1 MRIKTH
7 NFVLTF
13 HGNTSALELDL
24 SKDQP
29 QLIVPTEDIQVSLE
43 QVTSAPST
51 HTKAFN
57 DQLTNAFAKTLIVFK
72 NENFASLSD
81 QLKEKQN
88 GLQNTASVD
97 NTIKNKKSEKS
108 LSPEVIRNQD
118 WFKELSSNELLA
130 FFDTT
135 NALSIA
141 DSIRKYQKVN
151 HLVATLS
158 FFKDNLIPT
167 QTVVKRIVNRFKA
180 QQPNIEKNCIQVP
193 LALNLIKK
201 VDFLAGQKTHK
212 NHDLYSITS
221 LGQEVLSKLI
231 GYMNEKQEQ
240 FQQKRSSFI
249 AKSLGQD
256 VLLKLVDYMNGEQ
269 EQLQQKRNN
278 FIETVLKDK
287 K

>member
-1 MRIKTH
+1 MRIS
-7 NFVLTF
+7 L
-13 HGNTSALELDL
+13 LC
-24 SKDQP
+24 
-29 QLIVPTEDIQVSLE
+29 LISLNP
-43 QVTSAPST
+43 A
-51 HTKAFN
+51 N
-57 DQLTNAFAKTLIVFK
+57 
-72 NENFASLSD
+72 
-81 QLKEKQN
+81 
-88 GLQNTASVD
+88 VD
-97 NTIKNKKSEKS
+97 NPIKNKKSEKN
-108 LSPEVIRNQD
+108 LPPEVIRNQD

-151 HLVATLS
+151 HLAATLS
-158 FFKDNLIPT
+158 FFKDNLIST

-180 QQPNIEKNCIQVP
+180 QQPNIEKNLIQ
-193 LALNLIKK
+193 K
-201 VDFLAGQKTHK
+201 VDVSAGKKSHK